1 MPRATAAFKKTF
13 TPSVPKYTP
22 PVSAPSVVSVQR
34 DTSLFGAVKEGFGL
48 GVGIEA
54 ARSLFGGNRSQPQ
67 QVIHKSEPTEFERC
81 IAEHKDDIALC
92 AHLAQKK
99 SATTDK

>member
-1 MPRATAAFKKTF
+1 MPRSSPAAKSFLQKF
-13 TPSVPKYTP
+13 TPSP
-22 PVSAPSVVSVQR
+22 PAVAIQR

-54 ARSLFGGNRSQPQ
+54 ARSLFGSNRSQPQ

-99 SATTDK
+99 SGLNDK

>member
-1 MPRATAAFKKTF
+1 MPRAKIFA
-13 TPSVPKYTP
+13 PSAPKYIP
-22 PVSAPSVVSVQR
+22 SAPPIQTVSVQR
-34 DTSLFGAVKEGFGL
+34 DISLLGSLKEGFGL

-54 ARSLFGGNRSQPQ
+54 ARSLFGSNRSQPQ

-99 SATTDK
+99 SGMNDK